1 VASSS
6 SYLLFFELLFKTILI
21 FNSFSENNMKRCVF
35 HVHCTIK
42 SNMINDDEL
51 LETILE
57 HMQEIK
63 GRGEMG
69 GGY

>member
-1 VASSS
+1 
-6 SYLLFFELLFKTILI
+6 
-21 FNSFSENNMKRCVF
+21 MKRCIF

-42 SNMINDDEL
+42 SNMVNNDEL